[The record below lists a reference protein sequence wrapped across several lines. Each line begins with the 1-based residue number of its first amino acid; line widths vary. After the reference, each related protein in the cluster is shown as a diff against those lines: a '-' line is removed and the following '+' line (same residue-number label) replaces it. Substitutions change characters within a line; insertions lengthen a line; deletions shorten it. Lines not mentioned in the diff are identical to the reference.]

1 MSYRVVFLPQAEQD
15 MDDIEEYLSQFYV
28 GTVLNFFL
36 QLENKITKL
45 ADMPLMYPAYDDDPY
60 FRRMVVD
67 DYLLFYGIDEKRQL
81 VVVHRIFHAKRDI
94 SRQILE
100 HRTPE

>member
-15 MDDIEEYLSQFYV
+15 MDDIEAYLSQFYA
-28 GTVLNFFL
+28 GTVLRFFL
-36 QLENKITKL
+36 QLEDKIAGL
-45 ADMPLMYPAYDDDPY
+45 EDMPLMYPAYDDDPY

-67 DYLLFYGIDEKRQL
+67 DYLLFYNIDEKRRL
-81 VVVHRIFHAKRDI
+81 VVIHRIFHAKRDI

-100 HRTPE
+100 HRTLE